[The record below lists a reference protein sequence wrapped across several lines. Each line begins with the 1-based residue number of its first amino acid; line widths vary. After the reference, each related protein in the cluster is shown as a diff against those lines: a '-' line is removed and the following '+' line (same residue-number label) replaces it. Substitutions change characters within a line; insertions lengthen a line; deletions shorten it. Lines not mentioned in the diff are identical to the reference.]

1 MAQTSLVQTKTQRW
15 LWLAVF
21 PILLYGVLTIAASAL
36 LPGVIQKWL
45 AEHGLEAQI
54 EYVQLSLPRLHAE
67 LRGVRV
73 YNPGGRGVQAGRVS
87 IGFSWLQLLRGR
99 VYPTEL
105 GLSDASIDIASFS
118 TKQRRLWEIAG
129 WKLTGKPA
137 SKFQWHWLLKTAQ
150 LNRVEVCYLHRPEWP
165 TPSCARIDTL
175 TIQDL
180 LISAQRTETESLKL
194 EIGANNLQL
203 EDLIV
208 RDIGS
213 DTPRMALVDLHITE
227 GYYKLP
233 DNRLTFAKV
242 KSHKFSSCPSKRWA
256 KALPALGNLIG
267 HCTSAQQLQIKG
279 PMAFTFGREAQVD
292 WRQVNGRG
300 ISLRYNNKRFPNW
313 HAETIEL
320 NNFFYQRNEN
330 QLHWQSSNATG
341 FDWCPKL
348 WRAQMYHYCLRANS
362 LQLPNIVSFN
372 WQQNFQLLI
381 GSVDSKQ
388 TQLVDLANNNPS
400 IKPVI
405 VNHTHLDALQ
415 YHANQR
421 LLKLNNLSID
431 RIKGC
436 IPERLWKDGAY
447 CVQLKELLLPNS
459 GKLYFPIE
467 TATQDQDWGF
477 SSGVAS
483 LHFFSVSQPENTDQ
497 NTKLL
502 SLNNLNW
509 HKVRLVSHSSP
520 LQIHSLN
527 LDKFSGC
534 IPNALLKG
542 GINNLCA
549 KVNKLYSRGNFEFSF
564 KENKYAIWGDF
575 SLASLQLADQLL
587 PGSGLHLSHLK
598 IGQGNFHHK
607 NKNKS
612 KSYTYKPI
620 NISNKFLLDIKKY
633 IKLEFNLSYF
643 YLHWVNGCL
652 SESWIHLLYTKK
664 QNMPACFS
672 AHKINQ
678 HKATSISWG
687 HGLRVSASD
696 LIAHE
701 ARISTHNN
709 NKILELKD
717 IKLPIANVKF
727 DTTNDTYHIKIPNI
741 SSNKLYF
748 CWNIASCIDVKQ
760 LNTGSRFSLIKNFYR
775 ISTSIS
781 DFTVEKMRI
790 LNSENMLA
798 LKLINLSAQKVNFQL
813 FRATD
818 NSANWNIHKLR
829 AKVLEICWPREILS
843 LQANKLPVQRN
854 HLPRCFTG
862 KNLYS
867 ASTDN
872 GEGMTLESLQLRHSP
887 ADPVDLTLKDLQLTR
902 VAIYQHNNNALKL
915 NLHNLK
921 VANLSGCGLRNWLPA
936 SILDR
941 GWSSCL
947 RGHKL
952 QLSGDNL
959 IHLDEIETQSSSA
972 NKTTLLQLGP
982 LQTESIALLDN
993 TTEATSAQSVKTAQ
1007 ISLQQLNWQEMHWP
1021 GGAQVQLKDV
1031 KIHHLRGC
1039 LPKKY
1044 QRKNCAELDQITL
1057 TGHQQLSSSRIFH
1070 SDGEIAIQNF
1080 NYYQG
1085 QKQLINFALLKLNKL
1100 TLHNQQLGLQ
1110 SAELTDLKGCL
1121 REFKFGERHL
1131 SPCYQVTRIATYT
1144 ANKIPFSRL
1153 AQQQVH
1159 NFFIK
1164 DLRIRQ
1170 ANSNLGKENN
1180 LLKIKQVN
1188 TDSLIFGQDFIE
1200 TKNLKLADISI
1211 CIPSSNQKYID
1222 FCISLDSVYANGN
1235 YEFNTDQ
1242 LVLQQIKFKHFKLL
1256 NSQGAELLQAGSAI
1270 VNDLRANKKTVHL
1283 SALELLESK
1292 FFKRENQAKSFK
1304 RHKWHTELGTLRIR
1318 AFDLNLDDNYLKIG
1332 TIELLR
1338 PRSILARDISGNLE
1352 LLKGTQSKNR
1362 INLEV
1367 YKSAEK
1373 KYSDKNNSRKRFHYH
1388 IEEAYLGNGEL
1399 LWIDNSKKRNAR
1411 LSIKDINFML
1421 RNFSSYPEVQ
1431 PAVLV
1436 GNAHPEE
1443 FGELQLGGY
1452 IHFDDTQHWDADML
1466 GYLVSINLIPATP
1479 YMTELLGYKILQ
1491 GQLDSVMD
1499 IDVSN
1504 NIVDA
1509 NAKIILNKI
1518 KIRAVY
1524 DSSKLPIK
1532 KSFIP
1537 LNIALFLLEN
1547 GQGTV
1552 KFNLPV
1558 TGYLY
1563 DPNFSFRF
1571 IFSDLLQRTIL
1582 ETLSGFFTPVGIFRL
1597 ARFAWA
1603 RFKAVKFAAVEF
1615 APGEFRLN
1623 AETRAAL
1630 TNTVLKMKANPKT
1643 RPGICGVSTALDL
1656 QELHPNFDPKFTE
1669 KNSDLAVSYLNPPQ
1683 HILLQM
1689 QRLAQRR
1696 SNRVQR
1702 FLIKSGLSPENFI
1715 QCAPDYIGDGRG
1727 KPRVEIS
1734 N

>member
-1 MAQTSLVQTKTQRW
+1 M
-15 LWLAVF
+15 
-21 PILLYGVLTIAASAL
+21 
-36 LPGVIQKWL
+36 
-45 AEHGLEAQI
+45 
-54 EYVQLSLPRLHAE
+54 
-67 LRGVRV
+67 
-73 YNPGGRGVQAGRVS
+73 
-87 IGFSWLQLLRGR
+87 
-99 VYPTEL
+99 
-105 GLSDASIDIASFS
+105 SDAAIDIASFS

-129 WKLTGKPA
+129 WKLAGKPA

-150 LNRVEVCYLHRPEWP
+150 LNRVEVCYLHRPEWA

-175 TIQDL
+175 TVQDL
-180 LISAQRTETESLKL
+180 LISAQRTETEPLKL

-203 EDLIV
+203 ENLIV

-242 KSHKFSSCPSKRWA
+242 KSHKFASCPPKRWA

-267 HCTSAQQLQIKG
+267 HCTSAQQLQITG

-341 FDWCPKL
+341 FDWCPKF
-348 WRAQMYHYCLRANS
+348 WRTQMYHYCLRANS
-362 LQLPNIVSFN
+362 LQLPNTVSFN
-372 WQQNFQLLI
+372 WQQHFQLLI

-388 TQLVDLANNNPS
+388 IQLVDLANNNPS
-400 IKPVI
+400 IEPVI
-405 VNHTHLDALQ
+405 ADHTHLDALQ

-421 LLKLNNLSID
+421 LLKLNNLSIN

-447 CVQLKELLLPNS
+447 CVQLKELLLPTS

-477 SSGVAS
+477 ASGVAS
-483 LHFFSVSQPENTDQ
+483 LQFFSISRPENTDQ

-509 HKVRLVSHSSP
+509 HKIRLFRDSYP
-520 LQIHSLN
+520 LEIHSLN

-534 IPNALLKG
+534 IPNTLLKG

-564 KENKYAIWGDF
+564 KENQYAIWGDF
-575 SLASLQLADQLL
+575 SLAYLQLADQLL
-587 PGSGLHLSHLK
+587 PGSGLHLNHLK
-598 IGQGNFHHK
+598 IGRGKFYHQEK
-607 NKNKS
+607 N
-612 KSYTYKPI
+612 KSYTYKNI
-620 NISNKFLLDIKKY
+620 HISNEFLSDIKKS

-643 YLHWVNGCL
+643 YLHWINGCL
-652 SESWIHLLYTKK
+652 SENWIHLLYTKK
-664 QNMPACFS
+664 QNMPVCFA

-678 HKATSISWG
+678 HKDTSISWG
-687 HGLRVSASD
+687 HGIRISASD
-696 LIAHE
+696 IIAHE

-709 NKILELKD
+709 NKLLELKN

-727 DTTNDTYHIKIPNI
+727 DTANDTYHIKIPNI
-741 SSNKLYF
+741 SANKLYF
-748 CWNIASCIDVKQ
+748 CWNRASCIDLKQ
-760 LNTGSRFSLIKNFYR
+760 LNTGNRFSLIKNFYR
-775 ISTSIS
+775 LSTNIS
-781 DFTVEKMRI
+781 DFTVEKMKI

-798 LKLINLSAQKVNFQL
+798 LKLINLSVPKVNFQL
-813 FRATD
+813 LRAYN

-829 AKVLEICWPREILS
+829 AKVLEICWPREPIS
-843 LQANKLPVQRN
+843 LQTNKPPAQRN

-872 GEGMTLESLQLRHSP
+872 GEGVTLESLQLRHSP
-887 ADPVDLTLKDLQLTR
+887 TEPVDLTLKDLQLNR
-902 VAIYQHNNNALKL
+902 VAISQHNNDALNL

-921 VANLSGCGLRNWLPA
+921 VAHLSGCGLRNWLPA

-947 RGHKL
+947 RGQKL
-952 QLSGDNL
+952 HLSGDNL
-959 IHLDEIETQSSSA
+959 IHLGKIETQSA
-972 NKTTLLQLGP
+972 AENETTLLQLGP
-982 LQTESIALLDN
+982 LQTESIALLN
-993 TTEATSAQSVKTAQ
+993 TTTESTSAQSVKTAQ
-1007 ISLQQLNWQEMHWP
+1007 ISLQQLNWQAMNWP
-1021 GGAQVQLKDV
+1021 GGAQVQLIDV

-1039 LPKKY
+1039 LPKKD
-1044 QRKNCAELDQITL
+1044 QRKHCAELDQLTL
-1057 TGHQQLSSSRIFH
+1057 TGHQQLSSPRIFH
-1070 SDGEIAIQNF
+1070 SDGEITIQNF
-1080 NYYQG
+1080 NYHQG
-1085 QKQLINFALLKLNKL
+1085 RKKLLKFSLLKLNKL
-1100 TLHNQQLGLQ
+1100 TIHNQKLGLQ

-1121 REFKFGERHL
+1121 REFKLGERHL
-1131 SPCYQVTRIATYT
+1131 APCYYVARIATYS

-1153 AQQQVH
+1153 AQQRVH
-1159 NFFIK
+1159 NFFIE
-1164 DLRIRQ
+1164 DLRVRQ
-1170 ANSNLGKENN
+1170 TTANARKAKN
-1180 LLKIKQVN
+1180 LLKIKQVK
-1188 TDSLIFGQDFIE
+1188 TDSLILGQDFIE
-1200 TKNLKLADISI
+1200 TKNLKLAAISS
-1211 CIPSSNQKYID
+1211 CIPSSNQKGID
-1222 FCISLDSVYANGN
+1222 FCISLDSVYANAH
-1235 YEFNTDQ
+1235 YAFSADQ
-1242 LVLQQIKFKHFKLL
+1242 LSLQQLNFKSLKLL
-1256 NSQGAELLQAGSAI
+1256 NSQGEKVLQADSAT
-1270 VNDLRANKKTVHL
+1270 VRDLQADKKNVQF

-1292 FFKRENQAKSFK
+1292 FFKREEQAKSFK

-1318 AFDLNLDDNYLKIG
+1318 AFDLNLDHSYLKLG

-1338 PRSILARDISGNLE
+1338 PKSILVRNIFGNLE
-1352 LLKGTQSKNR
+1352 LWEDTRSKNL
-1362 INLEV
+1362 INLELD
-1367 YKSAEK
+1367 STTGK
-1373 KYSDKNNSRKRFHYH
+1373 KYSAKKNSRKRFNYH
-1388 IEEAYLGNGEL
+1388 IAEAYLDNGEL

-1411 LSIKDINFML
+1411 LSITDINFLL

-1436 GNAHPEE
+1436 GNAHPGE

-1452 IHFDDTQHWDADML
+1452 IHFDDTQLWDADIL

-1479 YMTELLGYKILQ
+1479 YMKELLGYKILQ

-1499 IDVSN
+1499 VDVRT

-1509 NAKIILNKI
+1509 NAKVVLNKM
-1518 KIRAVY
+1518 KIRAVH

-1532 KSFIP
+1532 KYIIP

-1558 TGYLY
+1558 TGDLY

-1571 IFSDLLQRTIL
+1571 IFSDLLQRAIL
-1582 ETLSGFFTPVGIFRL
+1582 DTLSGFFTPVGIYRL
-1597 ARFAWA
+1597 AKFAWA

-1630 TNTVLKMKANPKT
+1630 TNTVLKMNANPKT
-1643 RPGICGVSTALDL
+1643 RPGICGISTALDL
-1656 QELHPNFDPKFTE
+1656 QALHPKFGAKFTE
-1669 KNSDLAVSYLNPPQ
+1669 KNSDLAASYLSPPQ
-1683 HILLQM
+1683 HMLLQM

-1702 FLIKSGLSPENFI
+1702 FLIQSGLTSENFI
-1715 QCAPDYIGDGRG
+1715 QCAPDYIGNGSGR
-1727 KPRVEIS
+1727 PRVEIS